1 MRPGLP
7 PYEHTGVHG
16 AKSPLR
22 WLLTKGR
29 HNVRF
34 GVRLKT
40 YEPHRLSNCTR
51 RFLSFGRGSIPIAR
65 SRSPVD
71 AVGFT
76 GFPSRKTPLK
86 TMILVAVGR
95 ESWSRCT
102 FWTLLIRWCRSA
114 AWTWQSPHRIPESKS
129 RPNAPPAPTSSSR
142 RSGSLPPFGFQ
153 HLRSSLLRRGTFL
166 SQGGTP
172 RLTRSGR
179 ICSAPGRWRG
189 FAPSS
194 VPGQV

>member
-114 AWTWQSPHRIPESKS
+114 AWTWQSPHRIPNRS
-129 RPNAPPAPTSSSR
+129 RGLTPHRP
-142 RSGSLPPFGFQ
+142 
-153 HLRSSLLRRGTFL
+153 LRLLRVDPAAFR
-166 SQGGTP
+166 
-172 RLTRSGR
+172 RLDSS
-179 ICSAPGRWRG
+179 ICAHLCSDEERFFHR
-189 FAPSS
+189 
-194 VPGQV
+194 VVLLD